1 MPSFTAPL
9 RRHGAPLLSRAVSGD
24 RRVWFRLVTRDVD
37 RHGTIIEPSGID
49 TTAFLANPVF
59 LWMHDS
65 GGSDRPTPPPDVVIG
80 RVVNIDQTRDH
91 FDIEVEFDDDG
102 EGGLATTC
110 YRKVKAGFIRM
121 VSIGCNATSESVAEV
136 NGVNVPVFPTVE
148 LLEASLVI
156 IGSNR
161 SALKLDRAAAAA
173 MLRGLSEPDDITE
186 RDVVLP
192 AAPSSETPPSRE
204 TPLPQQPVAP
214 VAQRPRIPDQ
224 VASVA
229 VFDSEGRMLWGQRRD
244 SGKWTTPGGHLEVG
258 EDPLTAAR
266 RELLEEAGLAAVDYS
281 ASTTLLYLGP
291 VNVRDAASPLYVHC
305 FRYDLGVPG
314 ESVPLSTSNDPDK
327 EIATWRWVALEDTD
341 GNKDIPAL
349 PDDIGSSLHA
359 PRNAFMLL
367 GLFRAVGGTADAGTA
382 ALLSDVVD
390 DGDVL
395 SALRDA
401 VRATPLE
408 GGGSEDNDIFLDDED
423 SNLVVKTATQRA
435 IARTVVAHKSY
446 PTVTTAWDAADAVKR
461 WRKYASSDGS
471 GDKDKIDWAKYAQ
484 CFLWFDGSD
493 KENFASYKF
502 PHHDIVDGKP
512 VTVWAGV
519 VAAAARIDQAKGIP
533 AGDVVKM
540 KAHLAAHY
548 KEFDKTAPWQRRDVG
563 AGAAAAAAPA
573 FASLSPEART
583 RAAVYAPLAIN
594 VPGAAIADG
603 PAHVPVDANG
613 QPYLMAMLTPY
624 ALIFPASRYTIADAV
639 VWAKDHGY
647 SAFGVREVGD
657 GISGRGLVV
666 TSNSILIE
674 QLPASLYQAAPF
686 GPGLKWQTVIYPGA
700 DGIACVYGVLRTKRL
715 PAREMSRLLDAV
727 YRGSDGTR
735 SSDDAAATPDFTA
748 SAGTIAE
755 LKLGL
760 DWNKQGF
767 GGDGLE
773 PQTVREANAI
783 VRKHKWWPE
792 KATRAFSFF
801 ARHDAQDG
809 PMRDDKGKP
818 TPKAVVR
825 ALWGG
830 DAGKRDV
837 KRIRAAMLA
846 ADRKRAIRDAWPA
859 EPLARTEL
867 MRKCAYAHNT
877 MHYLVPVHSG
887 GSAAAQ
893 AAAPSNQT
901 RGATPMKRTPEARSV
916 VRGLIHHAME
926 HADMHA
932 RAMEDGHI
940 SDEHRAMCHA
950 MAMRSLDHA
959 AELHDMYRGVWLGD
973 KPSQSVIVDAA
984 DVGMEYAAPM
994 IGDTALKARFAEVAA
1009 KVGKLPR
1016 SLRSIVKADL
1026 GVDDVEDVELKLM
1039 NLKGIQERFA
1049 ALQTEHSRGVAA
1061 AEKLATEKLIAEAEE
1076 GRLVSPAEVKRMR
1089 GLDPAT
1095 GAVSGQP
1102 WGKAKVERF
1111 LEERRQSGPI
1121 ADVVRPGAQRG
1132 VDTVQQDLGAG
1143 NGAAATA
1150 HTPVKSGLVRFGSG
1164 SVGQSSPAEVN
1175 SLAATLAARTGLKP
1189 DQIMGFYDDAAKVP
1203 NSEGSA
1209 VIART
1214 LQSNTAALK

>member
-1 MPSFTAPL
+1 MPSIITPL

-80 RVVNIDQTRDH
+80 RVVTIDQTRTL

-121 VSIGCNATSESVAEV
+121 VSIGCNATSETVAEV
-136 NGVNVPVFPTVE
+136 NGVNVPVFSTVE

-161 SALKLDRAAAAA
+161 AALKLDRTAAAA

-192 AAPSSETPPSRE
+192 DGDASSKTPPSQE
-204 TPLPQQPVAP
+204 TPQPAVQPQPPSAP
-214 VAQRPRIPDQ
+214 RNIPDQ

-229 VFDSEGRMLWGQRRD
+229 VFDIDGKMLWGQRRD
-244 SGKWTTPGGHLEVG
+244 NGKWTTPGGHLEVG
-258 EDPLTAAR
+258 EDPLMAAL
-266 RELLEEAGLAAVDYS
+266 RELREEAALDV
-281 ASTTLLYLGP
+281 ASLPLQQQPIYLGP
-291 VNVRDAASPLYVHC
+291 VNVRDEASPLYVHC
-305 FRYDLGVPG
+305 FRLDLAVPG
-314 ESVPLSTSNDPDK
+314 EVVAASAANDPDK
-327 EIATWRWVALEDTD
+327 EIASWRWVALDD
-341 GNKDIPAL
+341 SIDVPQL

-367 GLFRAVGGTADAGTA
+367 GLFRAIGGTADAGTV

-390 DGDVL
+390 DGDIL

-401 VRATPLE
+401 MRATPLE
-408 GGGSEDNDIFLDDED
+408 GGGSEDSDIFPDDED
-423 SNLVVKTATQRA
+423 DSLIVKAATQPRSVA
-435 IARTVVAHKSY
+435 PVARTVVAHKAY
-446 PTVTTAWDAADAVKR
+446 PLVTSVWDAADAVKR

-471 GDKDKIDWAKYAQ
+471 GDKSTIDWAKYAQ
-484 CFLWFDGSD
+484 CFLWFDDSG

-519 VAAAARIDQAKGIP
+519 VAAAARIDQAKSIP
-533 AGDVVKM
+533 AGDVAKM

-563 AGAAAAAAPA
+563 VVAAVAPHPA
-573 FASLSPEART
+573 FASLSSEART
-583 RAAVYAPLAIN
+583 RAAVYAPLTIN
-594 VPGAAIADG
+594 VPGAAITDG
-603 PAHVPVDANG
+603 PAHVPVDADG

-624 ALIFPASRYTIADAV
+624 ALVFPARRYTIADAV

-647 SAFGVREVGD
+647 SAFGVREVGV
-657 GISGRGLVV
+657 GVSGCGLVV
-666 TSNSILIE
+666 SENSILIE

-686 GPGLKWQTVIYPGA
+686 GPGIKWQTVSYPGA
-700 DGIACVYGVLRTKRL
+700 GDISCVYGVLRTKRL
-715 PAREMSRLLDAV
+715 PVRELSRLLDAV
-727 YRGSDGTR
+727 YRA
-735 SSDDAAATPDFTA
+735 DDVNFKA
-748 SAGTIAE
+748 SAGAIAE

-773 PQTVREANAI
+773 AATLREARRI
-783 VRKHKWWPE
+783 IDTQRWWPE
-792 KATRAFSFF
+792 KVLRAYSFF

-818 TPKAVVR
+818 TPKAVAR

-837 KRIRAAMLA
+837 KRIRTAMLA
-846 ADRKRAIRDAWPA
+846 AERRRAIREAWPA
-859 EPLARTEL
+859 EPVARAEL

-877 MHYLVPVHSG
+877 THYLVSVHTG
-887 GSAAAQ
+887 GIIT
-893 AAAPSNQT
+893 APSNQKT
-901 RGATPMKRTPEARSV
+901 RGAIPMKRTPEARSV

-940 SDEHRAMCHA
+940 SDEHRSMCHA

-959 AELHDMYRGVWLGD
+959 AEMHDMYRAVWLGD
-973 KPSQSVIVDAA
+973 KASQSVIVDAA
-984 DVGMEYAAPM
+984 DVGMEYAAPA
-994 IGDTALKARFAEVAA
+994 IKDEALKARFAEVST

-1016 SLRSIVKADL
+1016 SLRSVVKADL
-1026 GVDDVEDVELKLM
+1026 GVDDAEDVELKLM

-1049 ALQTEHSRGVAA
+1049 TLQSEHSRGIAA
-1061 AEKLATEKLIAEAEE
+1061 AEKLATEKLINEAEE

-1089 GLDPAT
+1089 GLDPAS
-1095 GAVSGQP
+1095 GAVVGQP

-1111 LEERRQSGPI
+1111 LEVRRESGPI
-1121 ADVVRPGAQRG
+1121 AEIVRPGAQR
-1132 VDTVQQDLGAG
+1132 TVGSPQQDVTG
-1143 NGAAATA
+1143 ATA
-1150 HTPVKSGLVRFGSG
+1150 PQRLVRFGNG
-1164 SVGQSSPAEVN
+1164 NVGQSSPAQV
-1175 SLAATLAARTGLKP
+1175 SALASTLAARTGLKP
-1189 DQIMGFYDDAAKVP
+1189 DQIMGFYEDAATLP

-1209 VIART
+1209 VLART
-1214 LQSNTAALK
+1214 LQSPGASIK

>member
-1 MPSFTAPL
+1 MPLPTAPL
-9 RRHGAPLLSRAVSGD
+9 RRHGAPLLNRAVSGD

-37 RHGTIIEPSGID
+37 RHGTIIEPAGID

-102 EGGLATTC
+102 DGGLATTC

-173 MLRGLSEPDDITE
+173 MLRGLAEPDDITE

-192 AAPSSETPPSRE
+192 VVPTSQETPPSQE
-204 TPLPQQPVAP
+204 TPLPPVSLTA
-214 VAQRPRIPDQ
+214 RPRLDDQ

-229 VFDSEGRMLWGQRRD
+229 VFDVDGKMLWGRRRD
-244 SGKWTTPGGHLEVG
+244 TGKWTTPGGHFEPG
-258 EDPLTAAR
+258 DDPLSAAL
-266 RELLEEAGLAAVDYS
+266 RELREEAAIDALTLP
-281 ASTTLLYLGP
+281 STPLTYLGP
-291 VNVRDAASPLYVHC
+291 VNVRDEAAPLYVHC
-305 FRYDLGVPG
+305 FRLDLAVSG
-314 ESVPLSTSNDPDK
+314 EAILVSAAGDPDK
-327 EIATWRWVALEDTD
+327 EIAEWRWVDVGEVGDEAT
-341 GNKDIPAL
+341 L
-349 PDDIGSSLHA
+349 PDDIASSLHA
-359 PRNAFMLL
+359 PRNAFIAL
-367 GLFRAVGGTADAGTA
+367 GVIATRAVGGAGSDAGTA

-390 DGDVL
+390 DGDILAVL
-395 SALRDA
+395 GDA
-401 VRATPLE
+401 AGRATPIE
-408 GGGSEDNDIFLDDED
+408 GGGSEDANIFPEDE
-423 SNLVVKTATQRA
+423 STGIVVKTAASPTRTA
-435 IARTVVAHKSY
+435 ARSFVAATRGVVAHKAY
-446 PTVTTAWDAADAVKR
+446 PTVMRPWDAADAVKR

-471 GDKDKIDWAKYAQ
+471 SDKSTIDWAKYAQ
-484 CFLWFDGSD
+484 CFLWFDSSD
-493 KENFASYKF
+493 RENFASYKF

-533 AGDVVKM
+533 AADIAKM

-548 KEFDKTAPWQRRDVG
+548 KEFDKVAPWQRRDIR
-563 AGAAAAAAPA
+563 AAATALFAPA
-573 FASLSPEART
+573 FASLSPAARA
-583 RAAVYAPLAIN
+583 RAAVYAPLAVN

-603 PAHVPVDANG
+603 PAHVPVDADG
-613 QPYLMAMLTPY
+613 TPYLMAVLTPY
-624 ALIFPASRYTIADAV
+624 ALIFPASRFTVADAV

-666 TSNSILIE
+666 TENSVLIE
-674 QLPASLYQAAPF
+674 QLPPSLYQAAPF
-686 GPGLKWQTVIYPGA
+686 GPGVKWQTVSYPGA
-700 DGIACVYGVLRTKRL
+700 NGIACVYGVLRTKRL
-715 PAREMSRLLDAV
+715 PAAYSRAIPAM
-727 YRGSDGTR
+727 Y
-735 SSDDAAATPDFTA
+735 DDIDFKA

-773 PQTVREANAI
+773 AVTVREARKI
-783 VRKHKWWPE
+783 VDTGRWWPE
-792 KATRAFSFF
+792 KATRAYSFF

-818 TPKAVVR
+818 TPKAVAR

-837 KRIRAAMLA
+837 KRIRDAMVR
-846 ADRKRAIRDAWPA
+846 ADEKRAARDAWPT
-859 EPLARTEL
+859 EPMARAEL

-877 MHYLVPVHSG
+877 LHYLVQEHSR
-887 GSAAAQ
+887 GSAAATT
-893 AAAPSNQT
+893 APAAPTFKT
-901 RGATPMKRTPEARSV
+901 RGATPMKRTPEARAV

-932 RAMEDGHI
+932 RALEDGHI

-959 AELHDMYRGVWLGD
+959 AELHDMYRTVWLGD

-984 DVGMEYAAPM
+984 DVGMEYAAPA
-994 IGDTALKARFAEVAA
+994 IADEALKARFATVAA
-1009 KVGKLPR
+1009 KVGKLPV
-1016 SLRSIVKADL
+1016 SLRSIVKRDL
-1026 GVDDVEDVELKLM
+1026 GVDDAEVVEEKLL
-1039 NLKGIQERFA
+1039 NLKGIQERYA
-1049 ALQTEHSRGVAA
+1049 ALQAEHRSGVVA
-1061 AEKLATEKLIAEAEE
+1061 AEKLATDKLIADAEE

-1095 GAVSGQP
+1095 NAVVGQP
-1102 WGKAKVERF
+1102 WGKARVERF

-1121 ADVVRPGAQRG
+1121 ADIARPRDVRTVDGAQG
-1132 VDTVQQDLGAG
+1132 AQQDMT
-1143 NGAAATA
+1143 GAATGAAGTSA
-1150 HTPVKSGLVRFGSG
+1150 RGTGLIRFGNAAAQ
-1164 SVGQSSPAEVN
+1164 QSSPAQVQALTQE
-1175 SLAATLAARTGLKP
+1175 LARRTGVRP
-1189 DQIMGFYDDAAKVP
+1189 EQITGYYADAAALP

-1214 LQSNTAALK
+1214 LQSQTASIK